1 MTVIESTETW
11 DSKVVTRYMTKK
23 QYNDTVAP
31 VPIFTYKENRDVY
44 AIPDFRLITDEELGY
59 GTIKVN
65 FREVDIYFIYS
76 LVTTER
82 FKLIRDDNYEGTEDF
97 VNHNAVIHM
106 FLENT
111 DENLNQVYEDKWLK
125 STMVEI
131 YEDIMDA
138 LKVLMLQRNDSFV
151 NVFDVAYLEG
161 KKKRRRNMSIKNIS
175 DVKKAKEKLRA
186 DGWNV
191 VSISR
196 LT

>member
-1 MTVIESTETW
+1 MTVIESTETF

-31 VPIFTYKENRDVY
+31 VPIYTYKSNSDVY

-59 GTIKVN
+59 GTLKVN
-65 FREVDIYFIYS
+65 FREVDISFIYS

-82 FKLIRDDNYEGTEDF
+82 FKLIREDNYEGTEDF

-111 DENLNQVYEDKWLK
+111 DERINEVYEDKWLK

-138 LKVLMLQRNDSFV
+138 LKVLMLQKNDTFV